1 MIMTEGEINYK
12 IDKLLEEYNRINKN
26 NGINNKDYKKRLMQI
41 EWEIDLLSSLLQ
53 STRIYFNNKYN
64 SKYKRQ

>member
-41 EWEIDLLSSLLQ
+41 E
-53 STRIYFNNKYN
+53 
-64 SKYKRQ
+64 